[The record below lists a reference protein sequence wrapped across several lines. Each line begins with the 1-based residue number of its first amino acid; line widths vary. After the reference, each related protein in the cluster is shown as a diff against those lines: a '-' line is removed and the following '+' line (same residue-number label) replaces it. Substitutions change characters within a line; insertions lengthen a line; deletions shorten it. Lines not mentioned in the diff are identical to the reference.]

1 MTLVLLAAVVVTGL
15 LLSASLRRRGTL
27 TRRRAVALIAC
38 AALATLVVES
48 DAVARRI
55 AVQRATEVLD
65 GCVSLG
71 DASLDLGSFP
81 VAARALRGHLDNVT
95 VDADTVDIS
104 GLRLRELQGRVHRVR
119 YELLGSLD
127 DVDVERATVSA
138 RVEQHDLGQLLED
151 LGLAADVA
159 INDDEV
165 TIVVGDALT
174 VQLEP
179 RVERGAAVLGLRGPL
194 ESLLALRFE
203 IPGVTVTRID
213 ATSGE
218 LHVDATVAGDPR
230 RIACHAASHL
240 QTQLQALSVVAT
252 LVPGR

>member
-1 MTLVLLAAVVVTGL
+1 MTPALLAGVVVAGL
-15 LLSASLRRRGTL
+15 LLAASLRRRGTL
-27 TRRRAVALIAC
+27 TRRRAAAIIGC

-48 DAVARRI
+48 DAAARRI

-71 DASLDLGSFP
+71 DANLDLGSFP

-104 GLRLRELQGRVHRVR
+104 GLRLRDLQGRVHRVR

-127 DVDVERATVSA
+127 DVDVERASVSV

-165 TIVVGDALT
+165 TIVASDALT

-213 ATSGE
+213 ATSGA
-218 LHVDATVAGDPR
+218 LHVDATVAGNPR
-230 RIACHAASHL
+230 RIACHAASQL
-240 QTQLQALSVVAT
+240 QTQLQALSVLAT